1 MKKTAAIAMVVG
13 GALALVGS
21 LLFLTAMFMMKFDF
35 DNLSIPNESPTE
47 TVQEFSG
54 DIHSLRIE
62 DSTADVTLAPYDGET
77 VSVTYVAGRKEFY
90 SFICDG
96 GVLTVQKYNTR
107 AWYDYISFGSE
118 KTYLFILLPRKDYN
132 ELFLSTGTGDF
143 YVESGLCFNAI
154 TASASTGD
162 IDLNANVLSSV
173 YITTTTGSATV
184 SGISGGETAPTLSI
198 VTSTGNIS
206 LSGLELS
213 GADVKTDT
221 GRTRI
226 NGLTVSGAGSTVIT
240 TDTGDVS
247 ANTVNVNSL
256 NVTTDTGDVSANTVN
271 VNSLNVTTDTG
282 DVSFENTYAPFTGM
296 ETDTGDIELN
306 FFYAE
311 EMDIKTFSG
320 DVSGILQSQM
330 TVIPETSTGSIN
342 IHHDVYGGKG
352 TCRVTTSS
360 GDISIRLS
368 LEPR

>member
-13 GALALVGS
+13 GALALLGS
-21 LLFLTAMFMMKFDF
+21 LLFLTSMFLMKFDF

-62 DSTADVTLAPYDGET
+62 DDTADVTLAPYDGET
-77 VSVTYVAGRKEFY
+77 VSVTYVAGRKELY

-96 GVLTVQKYNTR
+96 GVLTVQKYNTK
-107 AWYDYISFGSE
+107 AWYDHISFGPE
-118 KTYLFILLPRKDYN
+118 NKYLFILLPRKDYN

-162 IDLNANVLSSV
+162 INLNANVLSSV
-173 YITTTTGSATV
+173 YITTTTGSVTV
-184 SGISGGETAPTLSI
+184 SGSSGGETAPTLSI

-213 GADVKTDT
+213 GADLKTDT

-256 NVTTDTGDVSANTVN
+256 NVTS
-271 VNSLNVTTDTG
+271 DTG
-282 DVSFENTYAPFTGM
+282 DVSFENVYAPVTKM
-296 ETDTGDIELN
+296 KSSSGDIELN

-311 EMDIKTFSG
+311 EMDIKTSSG

-330 TVIPETSTGSIN
+330 IVIPETSTGSID